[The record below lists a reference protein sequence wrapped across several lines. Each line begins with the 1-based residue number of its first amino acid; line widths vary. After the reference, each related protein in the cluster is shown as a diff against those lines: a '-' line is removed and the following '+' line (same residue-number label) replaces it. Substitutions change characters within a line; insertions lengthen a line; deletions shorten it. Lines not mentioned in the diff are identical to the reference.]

1 MSPEYHDGTSMED
14 LDARLARLEGRID
27 DLHDRL
33 GTHTRGGGGIG
44 CFGFVLFLI
53 LYLRIDEVLEAVTAL
68 GS

>member
-1 MSPEYHDGTSMED
+1 MSPEFSNGTSMEE
-14 LDARLARLEGRID
+14 LDARLARLEDRID

-44 CFGFVLFLI
+44 CFGFLLFLI
-53 LYLRIDEVLEAVTAL
+53 LYLRVDEVLEAVTAL